1 MLTTQSRWIS
11 FGGRALATVALMATG
26 SLFLHAQTTAASGT
40 SSGQSVSAQEPIF
53 HLQAQNEGQYSS
65 SDAEQLSGSDAE
77 QSSADGNKAQVA
89 SNTVPA
95 FHFLNAFQYG
105 GGRQRYGRPKYRG
118 GNTNADGSPK
128 YDFYVGGGFAMPV
141 GSQFNYATTSW
152 GFGGGGGRMFNAHAG
167 VNIDFQYDHFGMS
180 GDTLTNQQNLYNY
193 SINQYNN
200 YCATNP
206 SDPNCAGAPASLI
219 SGLDGNNH
227 VWSFSLQPIYNLKAG
242 EGWGGYVTGGAGF
255 YHKVANFTVPSLGT
269 YCDPFYGCY
278 QYESNQVID
287 HYTSNAFGVDVG
299 GGLTYKFSRFSN
311 ERLFAEVRW
320 VYNFNSYKPGVT
332 YATVTP
338 SNVNENNF
346 FPYNS
351 QRTSYLPV
359 KFGLRF

>member
-11 FGGRALATVALMATG
+11 FGGRALAAMALVTT
-26 SLFLHAQTTAASGT
+26 SSFFVHAQTAGASGT
-40 SSGQSVSAQEPIF
+40 SSTQSVSAEEPIF
-53 HLQAQNEGQYSS
+53 HLQNTQADGDELYSS
-65 SDAEQLSGSDAE
+65 SSAE
-77 QSSADGNKAQVA
+77 QSTADGQTTQIA
-89 SNTVPA
+89 SNTVPE

-128 YDFYVGGGFAMPV
+128 YDFYVGGGFATPV
-141 GSQFNYATTSW
+141 GSQFNYATLSW

-167 VNIDFQYDHFGMS
+167 VNIDFQYDHFGMT
-180 GDTLTNQQNLYNY
+180 GATLNNQQNLYNY
-193 SINQYNN
+193 AINLYNLQ
-200 YCATNP
+200 NP
-206 SDPNCAGAPASLI
+206 SNPASPI

-255 YHKVANFTVPSLGT
+255 YHKVANFEVPAVGT

-278 QYESNQVID
+278 QYTANQVID
-287 HYTSNAFGVDVG
+287 HYTSNAFGIDVG
-299 GGLTYKFSRFSN
+299 GGITYKFSRFSG
-311 ERLFAEVRW
+311 ERFFAEVRY

-338 SNVNENNF
+338 ANASENNF
-346 FPYNS
+346 FPQNS
-351 QRTSYLPV
+351 QHTSYLPV